1 MRILISVFIIGFCLN
16 SVAGLEA
23 IPIYST
29 GAGDPIGGTDYN
41 YITSYNFYSPYNP
54 NGSHPEVV
62 DGSKYNWADVSGLSP
77 KTQWVS
83 GYANP
88 VYNSDPVAGSYIVYS
103 TSFDASPY
111 ILNTIDI
118 KGSWASSSMGFIYF
132 NKQFVQTNGSG
143 WNPTEIK
150 DFLIPR
156 GFIRPEKNIID
167 FVVYARTDIA
177 NGVAASISGTAQR
190 VPEPGTVIL
199 TLVGLIVGLGGR
211 RCLQKTTQE

>member
-29 GAGDPIGGTDYN
+29 GAGDPIGRMDYN

-54 NGSHPEVV
+54 TGPHPEVV
-62 DGSKYNWADVSGLSP
+62 NGSEYGWADVSSLSP
-77 KTQWVS
+77 YTQWVS
-83 GYANP
+83 GYTSP
-88 VYNSDPVAGSYIVYS
+88 VYNSDLPNGFYVVYS

-118 KGSWASSSMGFIYF
+118 RGSWASSSTGFIYV
-132 NKQFVQTNGSG
+132 NKQFLQTNGSG
-143 WNPTEIK
+143 WHPTEIK
-150 DFLIPR
+150 DFLIPKS
-156 GFIRPEKNIID
+156 FIRPEKNIID
-167 FVVYARTDIA
+167 FVVYARTDMT

-190 VPEPGTVIL
+190 VPEPGSIVLTVIAL
-199 TLVGLIVGLGGR
+199 AVGLINR
-211 RCLQKTTQE
+211 KRMQK